1 LNETLES
8 SLGGV
13 IGHSAKFGEIQGFA
27 RWFDTQQDAIH
38 NGRAERTASARR
50 AAPPRKANMKLHA
63 IHRLHAEP
71 LEANRVTKIT
81 ANENHNCYSE
91 LVCGCFCR
99 REYVFLSNQR
109 RAGGVNE
116 NIEAAAGVSGHGGG
130 AGAVTIAHDEI
141 RGFMPAMEVM
151 YQVQDPQLSECLRP
165 GDTVDFSTDAVEHVI
180 VSANLLNYEQ

>member
-50 AAPPRKANMKLHA
+50 AAPPRKADMKLHA

-116 NIEAAAGVSGHGGG
+116 NIEAAAGVSGAGFMLGGRG
-130 AGAVTIAHDEI
+130 AGNRAGG
-141 RGFMPAMEVM
+141 R
-151 YQVQDPQLSECLRP
+151 LSRPRDRP
-165 GDTVDFSTDAVEHVI
+165 GRGVRNRSGDHRA
-180 VSANLLNYEQ
+180 